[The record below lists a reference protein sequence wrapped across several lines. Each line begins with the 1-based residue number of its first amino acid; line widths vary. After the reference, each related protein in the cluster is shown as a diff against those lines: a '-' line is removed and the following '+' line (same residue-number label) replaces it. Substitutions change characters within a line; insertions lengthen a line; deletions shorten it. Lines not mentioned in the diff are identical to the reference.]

1 MTRLAQNYLQRHGTT
16 AVRRWARE
24 KPSSWLGGSSSVGQ
38 YAIQLAR
45 LSGYTRIITSASGQH
60 VDYLKTLGAHV
71 VLDRA
76 MKDSVQDFV
85 DAVGTDVEFDAVYL
99 AIDKDEAQSKAVQI
113 VQAVDK
119 TTARPIVVTVL

>member
-1 MTRLAQNYLQRHGTT
+1 M
-16 AVRRWARE
+16 
-24 KPSSWLGGSSSVGQ
+24 
-38 YAIQLAR
+38 
-45 LSGYTRIITSASGQH
+45 
-60 VDYLKTLGAHV
+60 DYLKTLGAHV